1 MPSAVVKKPQRK
13 KKVDVKR
20 ADKFCYGLTNVAK
33 LYQL

>member
-20 ADKFCYGLTNVAK
+20 TDKFCYA
-33 LYQL
+33 